1 MYRGGAEQKIRKY
14 LVDNNYVDAV
24 IQLPADLFF
33 GTTIATCILVM
44 KKNKSDSKVLFIDAT
59 AEFVR
64 GSAKNKLN
72 DDHMKKILDCY
83 ASRSTEEF
91 YSRLVDHKEIE
102 AKDYNISVSTYVAA
116 EDKRQITNISELN
129 ERIGEIVSR
138 QNELRSQ
145 IDAIVADPEG
155 EAA

>member
-1 MYRGGAEQKIRKY
+1 
-14 LVDNNYVDAV
+14 
-24 IQLPADLFF
+24 
-33 GTTIATCILVM
+33 M

-72 DDHMKKILDCY
+72 DDHMKRILDCY

-102 AKDYNISVSTYVAA
+102 AKDYNISVGTYVAPK
-116 EDKRQITNISELN
+116 DDRKIVNITELN
-129 ERIGEIVSR
+129 KQIGEIVRR
-138 QNELRSQ
+138 QNELRTQ
-145 IDAIVADPEG
+145 IDAIVADLEG
-155 EAA
+155 DVA